1 MKKQWIAIF
10 LCLSLLATGL
20 LGLTGCAA
28 KVQADDLMKGI
39 TPEKNS
45 GRAADD
51 AFKNGAADFAVRLFQ
66 TTWEE
71 GKNSLISP
79 LSVMLALSMTAN
91 GAKGETLAQMEAL
104 LGGDIPIG
112 ELNEYLHAYVGSL
125 PSSEKAKLTL
135 ANSIWFKD
143 SGFTVEEDFLQ
154 RNADYYGAAAYKS
167 AFDEKTLRDINSW
180 VKENTDGVID
190 KIVDQMDPYAVMYL
204 VNTVLFD
211 AEWQNIYRKHEVRD
225 GTFTAIDGAKR
236 TVSMMCSNESL
247 YLDDGKATGFLKPY
261 KNGYSFAALLPN
273 EGVALDDYI
282 ASLTGEGFL
291 TTVKNAKEGP
301 VEAAMPKFSYDYGTE
316 MSDALKALGMTVP
329 FDAELAVFSG
339 LGHSSDGNIY
349 ISRVLHKAYIA
360 VDEKGT
366 KAGAATA
373 IEAPAAGVWED
384 RRRVILDRPFVYAI
398 IDNAAGLPIF
408 IGAVTDIQK

>member
-39 TPEKNS
+39 TPEKTS

-167 AFDEKTLRDINSW
+167 AFDEKTLRDINNW

-236 TVSMMCSNESL
+236 TVSMMYSNESL

-261 KNGYSFAALLPN
+261 KNGYSFAALLPK
-273 EGVALDDYI
+273 GVALDDYI

-301 VEAAMPKFSYDYGTE
+301 VEAAMPKFSYDYGIE

-329 FDAELAVFSG
+329 FDAELADFSG

-349 ISRVLHKAYIA
+349 ISCVLHKAYIA

>member
-20 LGLTGCAA
+20 LRLTGCAA

-236 TVSMMCSNESL
+236 TVSMMYSNESL

-261 KNGYSFAALLPN
+261 NNGYSFAAL
-273 EGVALDDYI
+273 
-282 ASLTGEGFL
+282 
-291 TTVKNAKEGP
+291 P
-301 VEAAMPKFSYDYGTE
+301 VS
-316 MSDALKALGMTVP
+316 
-329 FDAELAVFSG
+329 
-339 LGHSSDGNIY
+339 
-349 ISRVLHKAYIA
+349 
-360 VDEKGT
+360 
-366 KAGAATA
+366 
-373 IEAPAAGVWED
+373 
-384 RRRVILDRPFVYAI
+384 
-398 IDNAAGLPIF
+398 
-408 IGAVTDIQK
+408 AVTYPPKPGQKSASIRGQPQNTP